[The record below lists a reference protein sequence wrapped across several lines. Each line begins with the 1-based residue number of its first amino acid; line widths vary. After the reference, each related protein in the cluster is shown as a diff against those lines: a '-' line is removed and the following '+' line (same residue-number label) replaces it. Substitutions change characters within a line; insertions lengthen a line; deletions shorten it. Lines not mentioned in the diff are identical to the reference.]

1 MKLLFTIFKVQ
12 MANFEALLNLEKF
25 MQVFDN
31 DVVDDMA
38 MRL

>member
-12 MANFEALLNLEKF
+12 MANFESLSNLEKF

-31 DVVDDMA
+31 EVVDDMA
-38 MRL
+38 IRL

>member
-1 MKLLFTIFKVQ
+1 

>member
-1 MKLLFTIFKVQ
+1 
-12 MANFEALLNLEKF
+12 MANFEALSNLEKL